1 MSFYIRTPHGRFL
14 RPHTMH
20 NLGSLPFADADVF
33 FPVDV
38 KAGEDEFVITA
49 LLPGLK
55 AEELSIQVVNETV
68 TLQGEFMNK
77 PEGKENYI
85 LQEIPSGRFSR
96 IITLPDLLDAARAEA
111 EMKDGVLTLRIPK
124 SEEAKP
130 KTIKIVSK

>member
-1 MSFYIRTPHGRFL
+1 MSIYIRTPHGRFM

-20 NLGSLPFADADVF
+20 NFRPQPFSDVEVF

-38 KAGEDEFVITA
+38 KAGEDDFVITA

-68 TLQGEFMNK
+68 TLQGEFK
-77 PEGKENYI
+77 YQPEENGNYL
-85 LQEIPSGRFSR
+85 LQEIPGGKFSR
-96 IITLPDLLDAARAEA
+96 IITLPDLLDAAKAEA

-124 SEEAKP
+124 AEEAKP
-130 KTIKIVSK
+130 KTIKIVAK